1 MALRVAIVG
10 AGPAAFYTVEALLAQ
25 GDAGADSRG
34 DTRGEL
40 GRDVEIDII
49 ERLPTPYGLI
59 RAGVAP
65 DHQSTKRVA
74 QKFERMALERAV
86 RFFGNV
92 EVGRDVS
99 LEELRRSYDAVV
111 LAVGSPGDRALGIP
125 GENRPGV
132 YGSSLFVGWYN
143 GHPDFRGLDPV
154 VAGPVAVVIGNG
166 NVALDVA
173 RILVMSEAELAAS
186 DTPDYAVRT
195 LRRAGIEEVLIV
207 GRRGPAEARFANA
220 ELRELLDLD
229 DAVAMVD
236 PADLPDT
243 LAIVDERE
251 RRRVEK
257 NLALFRRSA
266 AHTGR
271 EKPKRIRFRF
281 FAAPVAILGDGAA
294 AGLRLEALAAG
305 AGRLAA
311 TGRFEDVACRT
322 VVTAIGYRCRPLA
335 GVPFDAGRGLI
346 PSADGRVEPGLY
358 VVGWAKRGP
367 VGVISS
373 NRPDGE
379 ACAAQIRADADPGN
393 KPGREAL
400 ARLLAER
407 GIRPV
412 SFADW
417 HAIDLAEVA
426 AARPP
431 APRKKFTTLAEMLAV
446 LDRRVKAADDAG
458 GGGQSRKEEVSE

>member
-1 MALRVAIVG
+1 MALSVAIIG
-10 AGPAAFYTVEALLAQ
+10 AGPAAFYTVEALLAL
-25 GDAGADSRG
+25 GEDGRG
-34 DTRGEL
+34 
-40 GRDVEIDII
+40 VQIDII

-65 DHQSTKRVA
+65 DHQSTKKVA
-74 QKFERMALERAV
+74 RKFEGMALEHAV

-92 EVGRDVS
+92 EVGRDVG
-99 LEELRRSYDAVV
+99 LDELRRIYDAVV

-143 GHPDFRGLDPV
+143 GHPDFRGLDPI
-154 VAGPVAVVIGNG
+154 VAGPVAVVVGNG

-173 RILVMSEAELAAS
+173 RILVMSEAELACS
-186 DTPDYAVRT
+186 DTPDHAASA
-195 LRRAGIEEVLIV
+195 LRRSGIEEVLIV

-229 DAVAMVD
+229 EAAAIAD
-236 PADLPDT
+236 PADLPDAVV
-243 LAIVDERE
+243 LPDERE

-257 NLALFRRSA
+257 NLGVFRRFA
-266 AHTGR
+266 AQTGAS
-271 EKPKRIRFRF
+271 KAKRIRFRF

-294 AGLRLEALAAG
+294 TGIRLEAMALRD
-305 AGRLAA
+305 GRLAG
-311 TGRFEDVACRT
+311 TGRFDDVACRT
-322 VVTAIGYRCRPLA
+322 IVTAIGYRCRPIV

-346 PSADGRVEPGLY
+346 PSADGRIEPGLY

-379 ACAAQIRADADPGN
+379 TCAAQIQADAEPNN
-393 KPGREAL
+393 KPGREAFV
-400 ARLLAER
+400 RLLAER
-407 GIRPV
+407 GVRPV

-446 LDRRVKAADDAG
+446 LDRRVKGGDDAG
-458 GGGQSRKEEVSE
+458 RGEPLVGVETRKEGHE

>member
-1 MALRVAIVG
+1 MALSVAIIG
-10 AGPAAFYTVEALLAQ
+10 AGPAAFYTVEALL
-25 GDAGADSRG
+25 GH
-34 DTRGEL
+34 GEAA
-40 GRDVEIDII
+40 RDIQIDII

-65 DHQSTKRVA
+65 DHQSTKKVA
-74 QKFERMALERAV
+74 RKFERMALEQAV

-92 EVGRDVS
+92 EVGRDVT
-99 LEELRRSYDAVV
+99 LDELRSIYDAVV

-143 GHPDFRGLDPV
+143 GHPDFRDLEPII
-154 VAGPVAVVIGNG
+154 AGPVAVVVGNG

-173 RILVMSEAELAAS
+173 RILVMSQAELAAS
-186 DTPDYAVRT
+186 DTPDYAVAALQRS
-195 LRRAGIEEVLIV
+195 GIEEVMIV

-229 DAVAMVD
+229 DAVALADV
-236 PADLPDT
+236 ADLPDT
-243 LAIVDERE
+243 IPAIEDRE

-257 NLALFRRSA
+257 NLTLFRRFAGHA
-266 AHTGR
+266 AADR
-271 EKPKRIRFRF
+271 PKRIRFRF
-281 FAAPVAILGDGAA
+281 FAAPVAILGEGAA
-294 AGLRLEALAAG
+294 SGIRLEAMAVRD
-305 AGRLAA
+305 GRLSG
-311 TGRFEDVACRT
+311 TGRIEDILCHT
-322 VVTAIGYRCRPLA
+322 IVTAIGYRCQPIP
-335 GVPFDAGRGLI
+335 GVPFDPGRGLI
-346 PSADGRVEPGLY
+346 PSADGRIEPGLY

-367 VGVISS
+367 TGVISS

-379 ACAAQIRADADPGN
+379 TCAEQIRADADVQAGTR
-393 KPGREAL
+393 PGREAL
-400 ARLLAER
+400 TRLLAER
-407 GIRPV
+407 GLRAV

-431 APRKKFTTLAEMLAV
+431 APRRKFTTLAEMLAV
-446 LDRRVKAADDAG
+446 LDHRSNPQGDAG
-458 GGGQSRKEEVSE
+458 DETRAALAIRKEVTE

>member
-10 AGPAAFYTVEALLAQ
+10 AGPAAFYTVEALLARR
-25 GDAGADSRG
+25 AA
-34 DTRGEL
+34 

-111 LAVGSPGDRALGIP
+111 LAVGSPGDRALGVP

-143 GHPDFRGLDPV
+143 GHPDVRTLDPI
-154 VAGPVAVVIGNG
+154 VAGPVAVVVGNG

-173 RILVMSEAELAAS
+173 RILVMSETEFEAS
-186 DTPDYAVRT
+186 DTPDYAARK
-195 LRRAGIEEVLIV
+195 LRGAGIEEVLIV
-207 GRRGPAEARFANA
+207 GRRGPAQARFANA

-229 DAVAMVD
+229 EAVAIAD
-236 PADLPDT
+236 PADLSNPVEV
-243 LAIVDERE
+243 ADERE
-251 RRRVEK
+251 RRRIEK
-257 NLALFRRSA
+257 NLALFRRFA

-281 FAAPVAILGDGAA
+281 FAAPTAILGHGAA
-294 AGLRLEALAAG
+294 AGIRLEALAPKN
-305 AGRLAA
+305 GRLAGS
-311 TGRFEDVACRT
+311 GRVSEVACRT
-322 VVTAIGYRCRPLA
+322 VVTAIGYRCRPLD
-335 GVPFDAGRGLI
+335 GVPFDADRGLI
-346 PSADGRVEPGLY
+346 PSADGRIEPGLY

-379 ACAAQIRADADPGN
+379 ACAAQIEADAAPGD
-393 KPGREAL
+393 KAGRQAL

-407 GIRPV
+407 GVRPV

-431 APRKKFTTLAEMLAV
+431 APRKKFTTLAEMLAI
-446 LDRRVKAADDAG
+446 LDRRVKAADNPG
-458 GGGQSRKEEVSE
+458 GGEQGRKEEVSE

>member
-1 MALRVAIVG
+1 MALSVAIIG
-10 AGPAAFYTVEALLAQ
+10 AGPAAFYTVEALLAL
-25 GDAGADSRG
+25 GEDGRG
-34 DTRGEL
+34 
-40 GRDVEIDII
+40 VEIDII

-65 DHQSTKRVA
+65 DHQSTKKVA
-74 QKFERMALERAV
+74 RKFERMALEHAV

-92 EVGRDVS
+92 EVGRDVG
-99 LEELRRSYDAVV
+99 LDELRGIYDAVV
-111 LAVGSPGDRALGIP
+111 LAVGSPGDRALGVP

-143 GHPDFRGLDPV
+143 GHPDFRCLDPI

-173 RILVMSEAELAAS
+173 RILVMSEAELACS
-186 DTPDYAVRT
+186 DTPDYAAAA
-195 LRRAGIEEVLIV
+195 LRRSGIEEVLIV
-207 GRRGPAEARFANA
+207 GRRGPAEARFAKA

-229 DAVAMVD
+229 EAAAIADAAHLPDAVTV
-236 PADLPDT
+236 P
-243 LAIVDERE
+243 DERE

-257 NLALFRRSA
+257 NLAVFRRFA
-266 AHTGR
+266 AQAGAS
-271 EKPKRIRFRF
+271 KAKRIRFRF
-281 FAAPVAILGDGAA
+281 FAAPVAILGDGEAT
-294 AGLRLEALAAG
+294 GIRLEAMALRD
-305 AGRLAA
+305 GRLAG
-311 TGRFEDVACRT
+311 TGRFDDVACRT
-322 VVTAIGYRCRPLA
+322 IVTAIGYRCRPIA

-346 PSADGRVEPGLY
+346 PSADGRIEPGLY

-379 ACAAQIRADADPGN
+379 TCAAQIQADAEPGS
-393 KPGREAL
+393 KPGREGF
-400 ARLLAER
+400 ARLLAKR
-407 GIRPV
+407 GVRPV

-431 APRKKFTTLAEMLAV
+431 APRKKFTTLADMLAV
-446 LDRRVKAADDAG
+446 LDRRVKGGDNAG
-458 GGGQSRKEEVSE
+458 HGERLVGVETRKEGHE